1 MLCASSRIEMTFD
14 NSTCQVHIFIDR
26 FSLLI
31 DVGIIFMIILEQ
43 KKYHLCFGI
52 LQ

>member
-14 NSTCQVHIFIDR
+14 NSTCQVQILIDR

-31 DVGIIFMIILEQ
+31 DVGIIFIIILEQ